1 MLFTSCSLLDTEP
14 EDFVQPGEF
23 YKTEKQLQSALL
35 GVYATLANNSVYGV
49 NMLGRVGLTA
59 DLGYE
64 RYSID
69 ESSVGY
75 YNVSSADAKILGY
88 WRDLYSGIGRA
99 NMLLKYSVQHQ
110 RDETIRT

>member
-1 MLFTSCSLLDTEP
+1 MRNTLYYALFAGTVAIMLFTSCSLLDTEP

-75 YNVSSADAKILGY
+75 YGRRQDIGLLARLVQRY
-88 WRDLYSGIGRA
+88 WTS
-99 NMLLKYSVQHQ
+99 QHAA
-110 RDETIRT
+110 